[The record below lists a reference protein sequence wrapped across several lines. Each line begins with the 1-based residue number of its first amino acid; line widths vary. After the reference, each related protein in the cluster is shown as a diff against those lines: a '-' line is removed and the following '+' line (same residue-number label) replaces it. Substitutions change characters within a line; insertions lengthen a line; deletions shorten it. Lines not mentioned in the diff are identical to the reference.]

1 MLFRFGVA
9 TEVSTLVVLPERTYE
24 SRYGRIVP
32 TYNRQWN
39 GYESLVTQLE
49 AATAAVGDLI
59 PEDRASSPLGNLLR
73 ERERAWHALLG
84 GGTEADFAAWLE
96 QTRVTEQ
103 ASYPQLGRA
112 SCGER
117 GC

>member
-59 PEDRASSPLGNLLR
+59 PEDRASSPLGHLLR
-73 ERERAWHALLG
+73 ELERAWQALMG
-84 GGTEADFAAWLE
+84 GGTEADFAARSAE
-96 QTRVTEQ
+96 RRVGKEGVSTCR
-103 ASYPQLGRA
+103 SRWSP
-112 SCGER
+112 CN
-117 GC
+117 

>member
-59 PEDRASSPLGNLLR
+59 PEDRASSPLGHLLR
-73 ERERAWHALLG
+73 ELERAWQALMG
-84 GGTEADFAAWLE
+84 GGTEADFARSE
-96 QTRVTEQ
+96 
-103 ASYPQLGRA
+103 
-112 SCGER
+112 ER
-117 GC
+117 GGGREWGRTWQYRWSPLD